1 MDEPKD
7 PKEHEAGVGPKEH
20 EAGVGPKEP
29 EQGGVDIKTTPEYI
43 AMKEL
48 LDNQTKEL
56 EKLQKQVKDLQV
68 EKEKMALSY
77 GLEDHRQEEL
87 DNAWLGFSRYSHDK
101 K

>member
-1 MDEPKD
+1 MDNDGQLNNEQST
-7 PKEHEAGVGPKEH
+7 EHETTPQENVAEDRGVE
-20 EAGVGPKEP
+20 
-29 EQGGVDIKTTPEYI
+29 DIKTNPAYI
-43 AMKEL
+43 AMKEM
-48 LDNQTKEL
+48 LDNQTAEL

-77 GLEDHRQEEL
+77 GLEDKKQEQL

>member
-1 MDEPKD
+1 MDEKD
-7 PKEHEAGVGPKEH
+7 NGQSQETETSPQENPVGET
-20 EAGVGPKEP
+20 ETDG
-29 EQGGVDIKTTPEYI
+29 IKANPAYI
-43 AMKEL
+43 AMKEM
-48 LDNQTKEL
+48 LDNQTAEL

-77 GLEDHRQEEL
+77 GLEDKRQEQL

>member
-1 MDEPKD
+1 MDGKD
-7 PKEHEAGVGPKEH
+7 NGQSQETETSQQENTVGET
-20 EAGVGPKEP
+20 ETE
-29 EQGGVDIKTTPEYI
+29 DIKANPAYI
-43 AMKEL
+43 AMKEM
-48 LDNQTKEL
+48 LDNQTAEL

-77 GLEDHRQEEL
+77 GLEDKRQEQL